1 MVDDAVKNGLGPGG
15 RSAKLFQ
22 HHRRHASVQCLQVV
36 ANCRDIFFPVPFPPS
51 PFGFRRNKMC
61 VAAAWRHFEGFSIA

>member
-36 ANCRDIFFPVPFPPS
+36 AMPLSICPAFGHLFSEKLPS
-51 PFGFRRNKMC
+51 NNEVWADRVDLHVQP
-61 VAAAWRHFEGFSIA
+61 EL